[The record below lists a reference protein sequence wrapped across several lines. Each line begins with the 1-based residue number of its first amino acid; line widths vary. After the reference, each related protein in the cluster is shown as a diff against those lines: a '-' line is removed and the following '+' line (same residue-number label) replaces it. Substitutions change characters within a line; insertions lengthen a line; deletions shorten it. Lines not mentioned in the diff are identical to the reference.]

1 MVDQTQ
7 DPPKWINN
15 QKATINPQNND
26 YKWFQY
32 TLTAALNRE
41 IIGGGDSQRITRIRP
56 FIDQYNWKE
65 KILSQGQKTGKSLK
79 QTTKESLLMF
89 YFTKLQ

>member
-26 YKWFQY
+26 CKWFQY
-32 TLTAALNRE
+32 TLTAALNPE